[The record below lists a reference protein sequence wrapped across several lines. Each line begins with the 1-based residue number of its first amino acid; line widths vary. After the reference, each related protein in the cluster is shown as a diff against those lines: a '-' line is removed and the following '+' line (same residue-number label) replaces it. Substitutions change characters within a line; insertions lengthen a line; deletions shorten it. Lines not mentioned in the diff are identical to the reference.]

1 MYSQGEGTVNC
12 NVQEEQQKQAQQLT
26 RKVLLRV
33 PSGVR
38 REKARKPTEQEK
50 KFSAYEELQFKRWDK
65 RTYGIRQKK
74 AAEAA
79 NAPDA
84 KPAKAAAEEWFT
96 PWVPFNWLLCVSFTE
111 LTLVIGAWFL
121 ANKEFTIS
129 RFLYM

>member
-1 MYSQGEGTVNC
+1 MYSQGKGTVNC
-12 NVQEEQQKQAQQLT
+12 DVQEEQQKQAQQLT
-26 RKVLLRV
+26 RKVLLPV

-84 KPAKAAAEEWFT
+84 KPAKAAAEE
-96 PWVPFNWLLCVSFTE
+96 
-111 LTLVIGAWFL
+111 
-121 ANKEFTIS
+121 
-129 RFLYM
+129 